1 MACLNINISRVLTPS
16 IKATMSR
23 VGGVSAF
30 ATTLHDMSVAVTAL
44 SRLNVAV
51 TKVASIF
58 NIATSDISERMQVK
72 YSVVCDVPN
81 GGYFLFVEPEI
92 VWLTEANDWSHDF
105 DVKSNVDWVIDV
117 GTSEDDKDIVS
128 MLFNELMIDNNTLLI
143 NGDTPSLI
151 LKMLHNGQ
159 MLTNKH
165 YLKN

>member
-30 ATTLHDMSVAVTAL
+30 VTTLHDMSIAVTAL

-81 GGYFLFVEPEI
+81 EGYFLFVEPEI
-92 VWLTEANDWSHDF
+92 VWLTESNGYEVDMQ
-105 DVKSNVDWVIDV
+105 VKSNVDWTID
-117 GTSEDDKDIVS
+117 
-128 MLFNELMIDNNTLLI
+128 
-143 NGDTPSLI
+143 
-151 LKMLHNGQ
+151 
-159 MLTNKH
+159 
-165 YLKN
+165 Y

>member
-23 VGGVSAF
+23 VGGFSAF
-30 ATTLHDMSVAVTAL
+30 VTTLHDMSVAVTAL

-92 VWLTEANDWSHDF
+92 VWLTEANGWSQDF
-105 DVKSNVDWVIDV
+105 VVKSNVDWTID
-117 GTSEDDKDIVS
+117 
-128 MLFNELMIDNNTLLI
+128 
-143 NGDTPSLI
+143 
-151 LKMLHNGQ
+151 
-159 MLTNKH
+159 
-165 YLKN
+165 Y